1 MSRILCLNYEYP
13 PLGGGGGN
21 ATANLAREM
30 ARLGATVRVVT
41 SAFGALPKLHETQ
54 GFTIRRIPTMRRR
67 EEKCA
72 IWEMAMFMASACL
85 YLPGIV
91 REFKPDAIIAFF
103 GIPCGPPAWLARR
116 LTGTPYVVF
125 LGGGDVPGFQPYD
138 MARLHRLFG
147 PAIRFVWKRA
157 KAVVP
162 NSQGLA
168 ALARAFEPG
177 LTYPIIPHGA
187 DTTLFAP
194 REAPRAPGPA
204 RFFFH
209 GRLVFQKGLDVGF
222 RALAMLPNQLAWEF
236 HLAGDGPQRAAL
248 ETQAHELG
256 LADRIFFRGWMSRPD
271 LAKLMQDM
279 DAYFFPSRDEGM
291 PNSVLEAMASGLAV
305 ATTRIAGCEELV
317 IPGVNGFLAPP
328 DAPEPLAEALA
339 KLITDE
345 NLRDL
350 MGKASR
356 LRVLDEYSWTNAAAR
371 YLELC
376 AGKDRT

>member
-1 MSRILCLNYEYP
+1 VSRILCLNYEYP

-30 ARLGATVRVVT
+30 ARLGATVQVVT
-41 SAFGALPKLHETQ
+41 SAFRGLPRTEDAQ
-54 GFTIRRIPTMRRR
+54 GFTIRRIPTVRRR

-72 IWEMAMFMASACL
+72 IWEMAVFMASASL
-85 YLPGIV
+85 HLPAIIKD
-91 REFKPDAIIAFF
+91 FKPDAMIAFF
-103 GIPCGPPAWLARR
+103 GIPCGPPAWLAKL

-138 MARLHRLFG
+138 LARLHALSG

-162 NSQGLA
+162 NSLGLA

-177 LTYPIIPHGA
+177 LDYPIIPHGA
-187 DTTLFAP
+187 DTALFAP
-194 REAPRAPGPA
+194 REAPRRPGPV

-209 GRLVFQKGLDVGF
+209 GRLVFQKGLDVGL
-222 RALAMLPNQLAWEF
+222 RALAMLPKNLAWEF
-236 HLAGDGPQRAAL
+236 HLAGDGPQRADL
-248 ETQAHELG
+248 ENQARDLG
-256 LADRIFFRGWMSRPD
+256 FSGRIVFRGWMRREEI
-271 LAKLMQDM
+271 AQTMHDM
-279 DAYFFPSRDEGM
+279 DAYLFPSRDEGM

-317 IPGVNGFLAPP
+317 VPDVTGFLVPP
-328 DAPEPLAEALA
+328 DKPEPLAEVLA
-339 KLITDE
+339 KLIEDE
-345 NLRDL
+345 GLRDS
-350 MGKASR
+350 MGKAAR
-356 LRVLDEYSWTNAAAR
+356 QRILTDYSWTSAAAR

-376 AGKDRT
+376 K

>member
-30 ARLGATVRVVT
+30 ARLGAQVLVVT
-41 SAFGALPKLHETQ
+41 SAFGTFPKVEEVA

-72 IWEMAMFMASACL
+72 IWEMAVFMASASL
-85 YLPGIV
+85 HLPAIIKK
-91 REFKPDAIIAFF
+91 FKPDAVIAFF
-103 GIPCGPPAWLARR
+103 GIPCGPPAWLAKR
-116 LTGTPYVVF
+116 LTDTPYVVF

-138 MARLHRLFG
+138 MARLHTLFG
-147 PAIRFVWKRA
+147 PVIRFVWKRA

-162 NSQGLA
+162 NSLGLA

-177 LTYPIIPHGA
+177 LEYPIIPHGA
-187 DTTLFAP
+187 DTSLFAP
-194 REAPRAPGPA
+194 RETLRRPGPA

-222 RALAMLPNQLAWEF
+222 RALAMLPKEPAWEF
-236 HLAGDGPQRAAL
+236 HLVGDGPQRAPL
-248 ETQAHELG
+248 EAQARELG
-256 LADRIFFRGWMSRPD
+256 LADRIFFRGWMRREE
-271 LAKLMQDM
+271 LAVVMRDM
-279 DAYFFPSRDEGM
+279 DAYLFPSRDEGM
-291 PNSVLEAMASGLAV
+291 PNSVLEAMAAGLAV

-317 IPGVNGFLAPP
+317 VPDVNGFLVPP
-328 DAPEPLAEALA
+328 DSAEQLVPVLT
-339 KLITDE
+339 KLIADQG
-345 NLRDL
+345 LRDV

-356 LRVLDEYSWTNAAAR
+356 QRVLDEYSWTNAAAR

-376 AGKDRT
+376 TGKDQD

>member
-30 ARLGATVRVVT
+30 TRQGARVEVVT
-41 SAFGALPKLHETQ
+41 SAFRGLPRLENAQ

-72 IWEMAMFMASACL
+72 VWEMAVFMASASL

-91 REFKPDAIIAFF
+91 RRFKPDAVIAFF
-103 GIPCGPPAWLARR
+103 GIPCGPPAWLTKL
-116 LTGTPYVVF
+116 LTGAPYIVS
-125 LGGGDVPGFQPYD
+125 LQGGDVPGFQPYD
-138 MARLHRLFG
+138 LARMHALAA

-157 KAVVP
+157 KAVAA

-177 LTYPIIPHGA
+177 LHCRVIPNGA
-187 DTTLFAP
+187 DASLFMP
-194 REAPRAPGPA
+194 RETPRRPGPA

-209 GRLVFQKGLDVGF
+209 GRLVFQKGLDVGL
-222 RALAMLPNQLAWEF
+222 RALAMLPKELSWEF
-236 HLAGDGPQRAAL
+236 HLVGDGPLRADL
-248 ETQAHELG
+248 ENQARALG
-256 LADRIFFRGWMSRPD
+256 LAERIIFRGWMRRPE
-271 LAKLMQDM
+271 LARVMQDM
-279 DAYFFPSRDEGM
+279 DAYLFPSRDEGM

-305 ATTRIAGCEELV
+305 ATTRIAGCEELIV
-317 IPGVNGFLAPP
+317 PGVTGFLVPP
-328 DAPEPLAEALA
+328 ESPEPLAEALA
-339 KLITDE
+339 TLITDE
-345 NLRDL
+345 ELRES
-350 MGKASR
+350 MGKAARERALTS
-356 LRVLDEYSWTNAAAR
+356 YSWTSAATR

-376 AGKDRT
+376 GAHAV